1 MQVGIRLT
9 ASAFSFFFFF
19 LIKITIYILIKSV
32 WQRGT
37 RLLTSILINQILLVS
52 EAPKLSGLGGLFSI
66 QVQKP

>member
-1 MQVGIRLT
+1 MKNT
-9 ASAFSFFFFF
+9 N
-19 LIKITIYILIKSV
+19 YILIKSV

-37 RLLTSILINQILLVS
+37 RLLTSILINQILLFS